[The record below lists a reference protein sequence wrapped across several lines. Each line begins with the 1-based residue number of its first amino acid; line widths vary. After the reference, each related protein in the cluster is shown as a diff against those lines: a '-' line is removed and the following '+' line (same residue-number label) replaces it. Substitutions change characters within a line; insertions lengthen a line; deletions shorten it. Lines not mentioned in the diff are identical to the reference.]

1 MRRALNALKYA
12 TGRGLFLQLFLKN
25 NGLVPDISI
34 FCENFMRLSHTLVDF
49 YEKCQFRHLGTFYI
63 WNQAMEMAVETF
75 ESGVTVVRLTGRLD
89 IAGAEKID
97 LHFSVI
103 SGSQRK
109 VIVDLEK
116 VTFLA
121 SMGVRTLIM
130 GARSI
135 RSKGGKAAL
144 FNPTSDVEKVLTD
157 TGTDTLMPI
166 VHDFAAA
173 LDAVQG

>member
-1 MRRALNALKYA
+1 MFRKYN
-12 TGRGLFLQLFLKN
+12 R
-25 NGLVPDISI
+25 LVPIIPI
-34 FCENFMRLSHTLVDF
+34 FHQKFMRLSHSLVDF
-49 YEKCQFRHLGTFYI
+49 YEKYLFRYLGAFYI

-75 ESGVTVVRLTGRLD
+75 EGGVAVVRLTGRLD

-103 SGSQRK
+103 SGAHRK

-121 SMGVRTLIM
+121 SMGVRTLIV

-144 FNPTSDVEKVLTD
+144 LNPNTDVEKVLTD

-173 LDAVQG
+173 LHAVQG